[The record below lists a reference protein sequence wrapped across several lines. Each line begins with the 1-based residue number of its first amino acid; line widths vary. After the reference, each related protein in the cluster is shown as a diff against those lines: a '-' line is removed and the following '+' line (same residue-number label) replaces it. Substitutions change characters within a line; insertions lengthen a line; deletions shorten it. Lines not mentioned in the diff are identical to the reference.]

1 MIRESHFQPDR
12 CWRAIT
18 ICLFL
23 LFSAGLSH
31 PQTTSAPTIPKLI
44 RFGGVARDLDGK
56 PLTGVVGITFSL
68 YSEQTGGA
76 PLWMETQN
84 VQADANGHYSV
95 LLGGTMAD
103 GLPAEIFASEQARWI
118 GVQVEQQSEQPRVLL
133 VSAPYAL
140 KAGDAETLGGL
151 PPSAFARSASQSAGD
166 ATPAIGKAPTPS
178 QTARTSALASS
189 DVTTTGG
196 TAKTIPLFTSATNIQ
211 NSIVTQT
218 GTTAVTVSG
227 KLSATGN
234 LTSTALVSGGTI
246 SSGGAVNVAGDV
258 REDINGKNKGGSAG
272 YTPGIRF
279 GSGNTGEAIAS
290 DRAGTVNKN
299 GLDFYT
305 AYTSRISITNSGP
318 VGVGTQTPQAW
329 FEVDAHAFE
338 DAAHIDGWNAPSGSN
353 TSGGFGLIATGGN
366 SDPIGDSGT
375 GGTAIIGTG
384 GGGVGVPSFDGAGG
398 VFTGGNLSFN
408 GDGVDGNAGSGY
420 AGNFTGDVVATGSFM
435 GGQIVT
441 RIDDPL
447 DPANKFLVHSSLES
461 SEMKNFYDGM
471 VITDEQ
477 GEATVELPKWFE
489 TLNTDFRYQL
499 TVIGQFA
506 QAVVE
511 REIQNHAF
519 AIRTSLPNVKVSWQ
533 VTGVRQDAY
542 AKTHPIVV
550 EQEKDARLRGF
561 YIHPELHGVQAERQ
575 IEWARH
581 PQLMRKLQQQRQ
593 ALNAAQARSVA
604 AKH

>member
-1 MIRESHFQPDR
+1 MTRESHFQPAR
-12 CWRAIT
+12 SLLATT
-18 ICLFL
+18 IWLLL
-23 LFSAGLSH
+23 LFSAGLNH
-31 PQTTSAPTIPKLI
+31 AQTPSATAIPKLI
-44 RFGGVARDLDGK
+44 RFGGSARDLNGK
-56 PLTGVVGITFSL
+56 PFNGVVVITFSL

-95 LLGGTMAD
+95 LLGATMAD

-118 GVQVEQQSEQPRVLL
+118 GVQVEQQAELPRVLL

-151 PPSAFARSASQSAGD
+151 PPSAFARSVSPSAGD
-166 ATPAIGKAPTPS
+166 GASATGNSPTPS
-178 QTARTSALASS
+178 HATMASPLASL

-196 TAKTIPLFTSATNIQ
+196 TAHTIPIFTTATNIQ

-218 GTTAVTVSG
+218 GTSTVNVKG

-234 LTSTALVSGGTI
+234 VTSSALVSGGTV
-246 SSGGAVNVAGDV
+246 SSDGAVNVAGDL
-258 REDINGKNKGGSAG
+258 REDINGKNKGGSGG

-279 GSGNTGEAIAS
+279 GIGNTGEAVAS
-290 DRAGTVNKN
+290 DRAGTVNQN

-305 AYTSRISITNSGP
+305 DFTSRMSITNGGP
-318 VGVGTQTPQAW
+318 VGVGTETPQAW
-329 FEVDAHAFE
+329 FEVDSQAFE
-338 DAAHIDGWNAPSGSN
+338 DATHIDGWNAPSGSN
-353 TSGGFGLIATGGN
+353 TSGGFGLIASGGN
-366 SDPIGDSGT
+366 SDPIGNSGT

-384 GGGVGVPSFDGAGG
+384 GDGVGVPSFDGVGG
-398 VFTGGNLSFN
+398 VFTGGNTSFN

-420 AGNFTGDVVATGSFM
+420 AGNFTGDVVATGTFT
-435 GGQIVT
+435 GGEIVM

-461 SEMKNFYDGM
+461 SEMKNLYDGV
-471 VITDEQ
+471 VITDGQ
-477 GEATVELPKWFE
+477 GEARVELPKWFE
-489 TLNTDFRYQL
+489 ALNTDFRYQL

-506 QAVVE
+506 QAVVA

-519 AIRTSLPNVKVSWQ
+519 AIRTNLPNVKVSWQ

-542 AKTHPIVV
+542 AKSHPMVV
-550 EQEKDARLRGF
+550 EQVKEAPLRGF
-561 YIHPELHGVQAERQ
+561 YIHPELHGAPAERQ

-581 PQLMRKLQQQRQ
+581 PQLMRKFEQDQR
-593 ALNAAQARSVA
+593 ARNAAPAGAV